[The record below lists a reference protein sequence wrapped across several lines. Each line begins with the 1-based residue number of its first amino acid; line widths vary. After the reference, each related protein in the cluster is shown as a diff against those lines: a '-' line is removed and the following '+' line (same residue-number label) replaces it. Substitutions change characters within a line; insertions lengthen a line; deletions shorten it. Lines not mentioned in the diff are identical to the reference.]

1 MGRRGFTLVEFILVI
16 VLFGILAIF
25 TSQFVGIGSRLYAD
39 ANILEQRMSDVRFAL
54 ERLNREVRDAVP
66 GSLRIEDLAG
76 NAALQGPCLRFWPHD
91 SAGRYLDIN
100 QAVSGATALRMTMVE
115 PIASEMPQD
124 NWWAIVNPIP
134 YDDNTSLWSNCA
146 AGNCVSKIITEEGT
160 VSGATS
166 LLLDKPFAAHS
177 SGRRVFFSH
186 SQVLYCLKG
195 AELRRAQSVLN
206 QPDKFS
212 LNPDDLSLSSSTGEL
227 MANNLKNGLFYREK
241 NAFAADAEVGLRFN
255 MMSSDE
261 LVTLDH
267 KMVVWNAP

>member
-1 MGRRGFTLVEFILVI
+1 MRQRGFTLVEFILVM

-25 TSQFVGIGSRLYAD
+25 ASQFVGIGSRLYAD
-39 ANILEQRMSDVRFAL
+39 ANMLERRMSDVRFSL

-76 NAALQGPCLRFWPHD
+76 NAALHGPCLRFWPHD
-91 SAGRYLDIN
+91 SAGRYLDFN
-100 QAVSGATALRMTMVE
+100 HPVSSAVSSATPLLRMTMVE
-115 PIASEMPQD
+115 PIASEMPQKD
-124 NWWAIVNPIP
+124 WWAIVNPIP
-134 YDDNTSLWSNCA
+134 YDENTSLLSNCV
-146 AGNCVSKIITEEGT
+146 AGNCVSKIETVEGT

-195 AELRRAQSVLN
+195 AELWRAHS
-206 QPDKFS
+206 DS
-212 LNPDDLSLSSSTGEL
+212 LDPVVLSLSGSTGEL
-227 MANNLKNGLFYREK
+227 MANNLKNGFFYRESS
-241 NAFAADAEVGLRFN
+241 AFAADAEVGLRFD
-255 MMSSDE
+255 MTSTDGH
-261 LVTLDH
+261 VTLDH